1 MRKLILLMIFL
12 TALPMTGWAQDGMTT
27 DEELDSISADITE
40 RMLLFQEEVMQLH
53 ALSRFRVDIDMDM
66 PLTEPLLDVVGDRIR
81 ALNAALNSFTVR
93 WNTYS
98 QAQQVYVADNDDLL
112 NKVAQIQQIR
122 QAVADSMAARQQQYD
137 QLTAFCKAE
146 QMIYGNDKTYRQL
159 YKQAA
164 QLSLSPKLAGRLE
177 KVKAEEQALFADIQT
192 NYAQAKTAAEA
203 FPGLKL
209 RMKGMDSKF
218 FELQSVSTKI
228 QEMAYKPFIQ
238 RIKDYLFGLAAVAIL
253 LLFFNLMSSKL
264 KVIKQARDKAKS
276 LKDMASGQHN
286 YPTI

>member
-122 QAVADSMAARQQQYD
+122 QAVADSMTARQQQYD

-253 LLFFNLMSSKL
+253 LLFFNLLSSKL

>member
-1 MRKLILLMIFL
+1 MIFL

-192 NYAQAKTAAEA
+192 SYAQAKTAAEA

-209 RMKGMDSKF
+209 RMKGMDNKF

-264 KVIKQARDKAKS
+264 KAVKQARDKAKS

>member
-122 QAVADSMAARQQQYD
+122 QAVADSMTARQQQYD

-192 NYAQAKTAAEA
+192 SYAQAKTAAEA

-209 RMKGMDSKF
+209 RMKGMDNKF

>member
-66 PLTEPLLDVVGDRIR
+66 PLTKPLLDVVGDRIR

>member
-209 RMKGMDSKF
+209 RMKGMDSIF

>member
-177 KVKAEEQALFADIQT
+177 KVKAEEQTLFADIQT

>member
-209 RMKGMDSKF
+209 RMKGMDNKF

-228 QEMAYKPFIQ
+228 QEIAYKPFIQ

-264 KVIKQARDKAKS
+264 KAVKQARDKAKS

>member
-12 TALPMTGWAQDGMTT
+12 MALPMTGWAQDGMTT

-192 NYAQAKTAAEA
+192 SYAQAKTAAEA

-209 RMKGMDSKF
+209 RMKGMDNKF

-264 KVIKQARDKAKS
+264 KAVKQARDKAKS

>member
-122 QAVADSMAARQQQYD
+122 QAVADSMTARQQQYD

-209 RMKGMDSKF
+209 RMKGMDNKF

>member
-122 QAVADSMAARQQQYD
+122 QAVADSMTARQQQYD

>member
-177 KVKAEEQALFADIQT
+177 KVKAEEQTLFADIQT

-209 RMKGMDSKF
+209 RMKGMDSKL

>member
-218 FELQSVSTKI
+218 FESQSVSTKI

-264 KVIKQARDKAKS
+264 KAVKQARDKAKS

>member
-66 PLTEPLLDVVGDRIR
+66 PLTEPLLDVVSDRIR

>member
-253 LLFFNLMSSKL
+253 LLFFNLLSSKL

>member
-238 RIKDYLFGLAAVAIL
+238 RIKDYLFGLAAMAIL

>member
-1 MRKLILLMIFL
+1 MIFL

>member
-1 MRKLILLMIFL
+1 M
-12 TALPMTGWAQDGMTT
+12 
-27 DEELDSISADITE
+27 
-40 RMLLFQEEVMQLH
+40 
-53 ALSRFRVDIDMDM
+53 
-66 PLTEPLLDVVGDRIR
+66 
-81 ALNAALNSFTVR
+81 
-93 WNTYS
+93 
-98 QAQQVYVADNDDLL
+98 ADNDDLL

>member
-122 QAVADSMAARQQQYD
+122 QAVADSMTARQQQYD

-192 NYAQAKTAAEA
+192 SYAQAKTAAEA

>member
-66 PLTEPLLDVVGDRIR
+66 PLTEPLLDVVGDRIK

>member
-1 MRKLILLMIFL
+1 MRHLILLMIFL

>member
-53 ALSRFRVDIDMDM
+53 ALSRFRVDIDIDM

>member
-177 KVKAEEQALFADIQT
+177 KVKAEEQVLFADIQT
-192 NYAQAKTAAEA
+192 NYAQAKTSAEA

>member
-164 QLSLSPKLAGRLE
+164 QFSLSPKLAGRLE

-192 NYAQAKTAAEA
+192 SYAQAKTAAEA

-209 RMKGMDSKF
+209 RMKGMDNKF

-264 KVIKQARDKAKS
+264 KAVKQARDKAKS

>member
-122 QAVADSMAARQQQYD
+122 QAVADSMAVRQQQYD

-264 KVIKQARDKAKS
+264 KAVKQARDKAKS

>member
-264 KVIKQARDKAKS
+264 KAVKQARDKAKS

>member
-177 KVKAEEQALFADIQT
+177 KVKAEEQALFDDIQT

-264 KVIKQARDKAKS
+264 KAVKQARDKAKS

>member
-1 MRKLILLMIFL
+1 MRKLILLIVFL

-27 DEELDSISADITE
+27 EEELDSISSDITE
-40 RMLLFQEEVMQLH
+40 RMLLFQDEVMQLH

-66 PLTEPLLDVVGDRIR
+66 PLTEPLLDVVGDRIK

-112 NKVAQIQQIR
+112 NRVAQIQQIR
-122 QAVADSMAARQQQYD
+122 QAVADSMTARQQQYD

-146 QMIYGNDKTYRQL
+146 QMIYGHDKTYRQL
-159 YKQAA
+159 YKQAT
-164 QLSLSPKLAGRLE
+164 QFSLSPKLAGRLE
-177 KVKAEEQALFADIQT
+177 KVKAEEQALFADIQAS
-192 NYAQAKTAAEA
+192 YAQAKSAAEA

-209 RMKGMDSKF
+209 RMKGMDNKF
-218 FELQSVSTKI
+218 FELQTVSTKI
-228 QEMAYKPFIQ
+228 QEMVYKPFIQ

-253 LLFFNLMSSKL
+253 LLFVNLMSAKL
-264 KVIKQARDKAKS
+264 KSIKQAREQAKKM
-276 LKDMASGQHN
+276 KDMIAGQHN